1 MLLPNL
7 DECPIKNDFVG
18 NKAKG
23 RISKRGVSRKQST
36 PNFPKKSISY
46 PLILPRTCAGKFG
59 VLCFLETPVWRFA
72 LLQLKAA
79 SLFRCVTF

>member
-36 PNFPKKSISY
+36 PNFPKKEHF
-46 PLILPRTCAGKFG
+46 LPPDTPTYVYGKI
-59 VLCFLETPVWRFA
+59 WRA
-72 LLQLKAA
+72 LF
-79 SLFRCVTF
+79 S